1 MNLNENCN
9 FNSIAAQWLDHAKN
23 DFKMAKIAS
32 GQEGLIEQICFH
44 AQQAVEK
51 AMKAVLVFHQIDF
64 PFTHDLEQLLVLL
77 ERKQIVLPGTL
88 QEIGLLTPY
97 AVETR
102 YPGDWGDIT
111 DEDVQKA
118 LDLAEKA
125 LSWAENNIDR
135 SR

>member
-1 MNLNENCN
+1 
-9 FNSIAAQWLDHAKN
+9 
-23 DFKMAKIAS
+23 MAKIAS
-32 GQEGLIEQICFH
+32 GQEGLLEQICFH

-51 AMKAVLVFHQIDF
+51 SMKAVLVFHQIDF

-77 ERKQIVLPGTL
+77 EKKQIALPDAL
-88 QEIGLLTPY
+88 QDIGLLTPY

-118 LDLAEKA
+118 LDLAEKS
-125 LSWAENNIDR
+125 LS
-135 SR
+135 